1 MMDGPA
7 TFTLYGHAFCHLC
20 DDMEAALVSL
30 LQEIGGGRTF
40 SVEVVDLAEDAALE
54 EQFGERVPVLFA
66 GGNELC
72 HYHLDPVAVRAYL
85 AEFR

>member
-1 MMDGPA
+1 MEETV
-7 TFTLYGHAFCHLC
+7 TFVLYGHAYCHLC

-40 SVEVVDLAEDAALE
+40 AVDVVDLAEDAVLE
-54 EQFGERVPVLFA
+54 EQFGERVPVLLA
-66 GGNELC
+66 GGRELC
-72 HYHLDPVAVRAYL
+72 HYFLDPVAVRAYL